1 MRPSLLTFTQCTGLR
16 KNAGFMLPFVKSFIH
31 GPAAAAALSST
42 GLLPYAPKWPRYLPV
57 AASTITTRRLP
68 YPSDTY
74 RRLLVGSTIRS
85 AGRKKNGVAF
95 LPPSLLLLSA
105 PLV

>member
-1 MRPSLLTFTQCTGLR
+1 M
-16 KNAGFMLPFVKSFIH
+16 
-31 GPAAAAALSST
+31 
-42 GLLPYAPKWPRYLPV
+42 YLPV

-74 RRLLVGSTIRS
+74 SRFVVGSTIRS

-105 PLV
+105 PLVGPPIIITNLPCLVNFRTMPSAPAVEAHADPFGLPLPPLPPMYTNPL